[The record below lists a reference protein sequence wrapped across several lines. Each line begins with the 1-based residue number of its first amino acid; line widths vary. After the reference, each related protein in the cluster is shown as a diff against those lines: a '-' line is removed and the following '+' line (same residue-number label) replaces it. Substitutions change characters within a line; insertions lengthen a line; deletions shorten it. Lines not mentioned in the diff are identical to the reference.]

1 MAPLVNFCSKK
12 ERTKEKLTLKQSLNQ
27 IDISFAKISISFLEE
42 NNLDHLIISD
52 QLHDNLQE
60 VNIGAFPLRP
70 KEKEN
75 RSLLCDF
82 IHSLITDKGQ
92 ELIEDAIPLKGLNYI
107 IDGVGTDSDMTFVG
121 YIHKPEEGDSQAYQD
136 YYNSFLNNDSP
147 KLYYS
152 GKHLQNDIDLRSV
165 KYVFTNEPGNGY
177 YRVKRIFSALRQDI
191 IEDKAEKDP
200 SMRIC
205 FELGDFISLGQQK
218 IQFDMISEGQG
229 LHIPAEGKFIS
240 LKLVKDLYNEISESP
255 LKI

>member
-1 MAPLVNFCSKK
+1 MSFAPKK
-12 ERTKEKLTLKQSLNQ
+12 DKSKEKVTLKQCLNL
-27 IDISFAKISISFLEE
+27 IVISFAKISISFLEE

-82 IHSLITDKGQ
+82 IHSLINDKGQ
-92 ELIEDAIPLKGLNYI
+92 ELIEDAIPQKGLNYI

-121 YIHKPEEGDSQAYQD
+121 YVHKPEEGDSQAYQD
-136 YYNSFLNNDSP
+136 YYNSFLKSDRP

-165 KYVFTNEPGNGY
+165 KYVFTNVPGNGY
-177 YRVKRIFSALRQDI
+177 YRVKRIFSALRQDL
-191 IEDKAEKDP
+191 IEDKTEKDP

-205 FELGDFISLGQQK
+205 FELGDFISLGAKK
-218 IQFDMISEGQG
+218 IQFNISSEGEG
-229 LHIPAEGKFIS
+229 LHVPSEGKFIS